1 MKKAIVVVSFGTSYL
16 EQLKNSIENVE
27 GKINLIYQVYFYSDG
42 NF

>member
-27 GKINLIYQVYFYSDG
+27 GKTSKSTVYHRLQG
-42 NF
+42 LV